1 MRLMKKI
8 SASIALCGFCIAAL
22 TTPFSSLS
30 AAAYDTTK
38 PYKFI
43 LQPERTFVSAEELE
57 AGDVHIRTNVYLQG
71 DSDVAMRAFILA
83 YEASS
88 DYIYFD
94 NSLDIYE
101 YLDEQTYTYSG
112 GTFTSKYKPYCF
124 GKIASTKTGFKP
136 SGSAT
141 TASSLIEPMSGA
153 PIYSDGNGGIYFVR
167 SYNMLVDGVQT
178 WISNEKV
185 EIPAD
190 QIQVLDNGHAT
201 FTYDYYYQEPALGF
215 PERTNTFEMPYYD
228 ATLEAGTL
236 VKGENDVCYWT
247 KDATQD
253 SASFFGYSDEFPC
266 FSFDIVLRQGTPNGT
281 YDVTLDEEMCKLRDA
296 DQQLLPLEYVNTTI
310 AVGTASATVTED
322 KTSPYYC
329 FYAENDMEIRL
340 NQLDGSLLSA
350 VAYEDGT
357 TSSSALE
364 AIATCGQSP
373 AELYAQQDGT
383 AFIDD
388 VTFSLESQP
397 LQNEDGTAYTKKI
410 LVGKKGDANLD
421 GVVDVEDAVAILQY
435 YAQQSAGLQPSIS
448 DDFTEEE
455 ATLSYF
461 LADIDTCSQ
470 DCGADGGTLD
480 VEDAVQVLS
489 YYAQQAAGLQPTWN
503 NR

>member
-1 MRLMKKI
+1 
-8 SASIALCGFCIAAL
+8 
-22 TTPFSSLS
+22 
-30 AAAYDTTK
+30 
-38 PYKFI
+38 
-43 LQPERTFVSAEELE
+43 
-57 AGDVHIRTNVYLQG
+57 
-71 DSDVAMRAFILA
+71 
-83 YEASS
+83 
-88 DYIYFD
+88 
-94 NSLDIYE
+94 
-101 YLDEQTYTYSG
+101 
-112 GTFTSKYKPYCF
+112 
-124 GKIASTKTGFKP
+124 
-136 SGSAT
+136 
-141 TASSLIEPMSGA
+141 
-153 PIYSDGNGGIYFVR
+153 
-167 SYNMLVDGVQT
+167 
-178 WISNEKV
+178 
-185 EIPAD
+185 
-190 QIQVLDNGHAT
+190 
-201 FTYDYYYQEPALGF
+201 
-215 PERTNTFEMPYYD
+215 MPYYD

-364 AIATCGQSP
+364 AVATCGQSP